1 MWKWIMKMKEKLK
14 NLVEFLSNRAQ
25 GEQKIFQIA
34 LGLYQSPEIIKPDA
48 LKKEGI
54 NVVIDLEGSFDENI
68 ASFLKHYLWV
78 GGIKDIEQLPE
89 MEVMA
94 RAADFGKDCLVHSM
108 VVLSH

>member
-1 MWKWIMKMKEKLK
+1 MWRWIMKMTDQLK
-14 NLVEFLSNRAQ
+14 SLVEFLSDKAQ

-34 LGLYQSPEIIKPDA
+34 PGLYQSPEITKLDL

-54 NVVIDLEGSFDENI
+54 NVVIDLEGSFDKNM

-78 GGIKDIEQLPE
+78 GGIKDTERLPD

-94 RAADFGKDCLVHSM
+94 RTADFGKDCLVHSM
-108 VVLSH
+108 IVLSH